1 MPQQACDVSVMGR
14 IGYDLYAM
22 EHGRPLSEVEHF
34 SRHVGGSS
42 ANIAVGLA
50 RLGLKVGIVSCIGK
64 DLLADYL
71 LDFLSQ
77 EGVDTQYV
85 TQAEGF
91 GTSLCLTEVSPPDRF
106 PQVFYRHRPADTQV
120 SIGEPE
126 QEFIRNSKMFITNG
140 TSLSASP
147 AREATATALMTARK
161 SHVRT
166 VFDMDYRESSWNSSK
181 EAGEQ
186 ARKVIPWIDVILGND
201 EELFIL
207 TGERSGAG
215 QAKTVF
221 EMGAS
226 LLVRKLGAKGVEVYA
241 ANESI
246 AVPPRPVQTL
256 CTIGAGDGF
265 ASGFLYALYKGK
277 NLTDCLNYGNA
288 AAAVV
293 VSRVSCSD
301 AMPRLE
307 EIEACLARGK
317 PAPGL

>member
-1 MPQQACDVSVMGR
+1 MPQQACEVSVMGR

-50 RLGLKVGIVSCIGK
+50 RLGVRVGIISCVGK

-71 LDFLSQ
+71 LEFLCQ

-85 TQAEGF
+85 RLVEGY

-106 PQVFYRHRPADTQV
+106 PQVFYRRRPADTQV
-120 SIGEPE
+120 SVGKPE
-126 QEFIRNSKMFITNG
+126 QEFIRNSKMFVTNG

-166 VFDMDYRESSWNSSK
+166 VFDMDYRESSWNSPK

-201 EELFIL
+201 DELYIL
-207 TGERSGAG
+207 TGERNGTA

-221 EMGAS
+221 GMGAS
-226 LLVRKLGAKGVEVYA
+226 LLVRKLGAKGVEVYT
-241 ANESI
+241 ANESF
-246 AVPPRPVQTL
+246 AVPPCPVQTL

-265 ASGFLYALYKGK
+265 AAGFLYALYREKD
-277 NLTDCLNYGNA
+277 LTDCLNYGNA
-288 AAAVV
+288 AAAIV

-301 AMPRLE
+301 AMPRLQ
-307 EIEACLARGK
+307 EIEECLENNKQGS
-317 PAPGL
+317 GL